1 MGSLMKSRIFRFE
14 SKDIVVTWDYVR
26 CIHVE
31 ACIRSLPA
39 VFNRDQRPWID
50 PSMATAGAVVAACE
64 ACPTGALHYERL
76 DGGAAEQ
83 TPGRNRLTVS
93 ADGPLFAR
101 GDLQIVDESGQLV
114 LKETRAAL
122 CRCGQSRN
130 KPLCD
135 GSHREIEFTA
145 DSTLTPAALERGDG
159 DEPENCSLTI
169 RVANPGPLMIRGS
182 AELASDKGNECAHV
196 RTGAFC
202 CCGKS
207 KNKPFC
213 DGSHALP

>member
-1 MGSLMKSRIFRFE
+1 MKSRIFRFE
-14 SKDIVVTWDYVR
+14 SEDIIVSWDYVR

-31 ACIRSLPA
+31 ACIQALPA
-39 VFNRDQRPWID
+39 VFNRDRRPWID
-50 PSMATAGAVVAACE
+50 PSLATANEVVVACE

-76 DGGAAEQ
+76 DGGTAEQ
-83 TPGRNRLTVS
+83 PQNHNTLTVS
-93 ADGPLFAR
+93 ADGPLFAK
-101 GDLQIVDESGQLV
+101 GDLKILSESGEPI

-145 DSTLTPAALERGDG
+145 DSALTPAALDRDDG
-159 DEPENCSLTI
+159 DTPENCSLTI
-169 RVANPGPLMIRGS
+169 RVSDPGPLMIRGS
-182 AELASDKGNECAHV
+182 AELTSDSGNDCAHV

-213 DGSHALP
+213 DGSHAIP

>member
-1 MGSLMKSRIFRFE
+1 MKSRIFRFE
-14 SKDIVVTWDYVR
+14 SEGIVVTWDYVR

-31 ACIRSLPA
+31 ACIRALPA
-39 VFNRDQRPWID
+39 VFDRNRRPWID
-50 PSMATAGAVVAACE
+50 PSLATVEDVVAACE

-76 DGGAAEQ
+76 DGGMEEQ
-83 TPGRNRLTVS
+83 TPTRNTISIS
-93 ADGPLFAR
+93 ADGPLFVK
-101 GDLQIVDESGQLV
+101 GDLKIQSESGESLLQD
-114 LKETRAAL
+114 TRAAL

-135 GSHREIEFTA
+135 GSHREVEFTA
-145 DSTLTPAALERGDG
+145 DNKLTPAALERDDG
-159 DEPENCSLTI
+159 DKAETCALTI
-169 RVANPGPLMIRGS
+169 RGSDPGPLMIRGS
-182 AELASDKGNECAHV
+182 VELSSDNGGDCAHV

>member
-1 MGSLMKSRIFRFE
+1 MKSRIYRFE
-14 SKDIVVTWDYVR
+14 SEDIVVSWDYVR

-31 ACIRSLPA
+31 ACIRALPV
-39 VFNRDQRPWID
+39 VFDRRRRPWID
-50 PSMATAGAVVAACE
+50 PSLATADEVAAACE

-76 DGGAAEQ
+76 DGGAAEK
-83 TPGRNRLTVS
+83 TPSRNTITVS
-93 ADGPLFAR
+93 ADSPLFAK
-101 GDLQIVDESGQLV
+101 GDLNIISESGEPI
-114 LKETRAAL
+114 LKDTRAAL

-135 GSHREIEFTA
+135 GNHSEVEFTA
-145 DSTLTPAALERGDG
+145 GSALTPAALERDDG
-159 DEPENCSLTI
+159 DEPASCSLTI
-169 RVANPGPLMIRGS
+169 RVSDPGPLMIRGS
-182 AELASDKGNECAHV
+182 VELTSEGSSNCAHV

-213 DGSHALP
+213 DGSHALT

>member
-1 MGSLMKSRIFRFE
+1 MKSRVYHFE
-14 SKDIVVTWDYVR
+14 SEDIVVHWDYVR

-39 VFNRDQRPWID
+39 VFDRYRKPWID
-50 PSMATAGAVVAACE
+50 PSLASADAVASACE
-64 ACPTGALHYERL
+64 ACPTGALHYERK
-76 DGGAAEQ
+76 DGGVSEA
-83 TPGRNRLTVS
+83 TPDINTITVS
-93 ADGPLFAR
+93 VDGPLFVK
-101 GDLQIVDESGQLV
+101 GDLNISGESGEPI

-145 DSTLTPAALERGDG
+145 DSVLTPAALERSDG
-159 DEPENCSLTI
+159 DVPERGPLDI
-169 RVANPGPLMIRGS
+169 RVSDPGPLMIRGS
-182 AELASDKGNECAHV
+182 VQLGSDSDNSCCHV
-196 RTGAFC
+196 RVGAFC

-213 DGSHALP
+213 DGSHAED

>member
-1 MGSLMKSRIFRFE
+1 MKSRIFRFE
-14 SKDIVVTWDYVR
+14 SENIVVTWDYVR

-31 ACIRSLPA
+31 ACIQALPA
-39 VFNRDQRPWID
+39 VFSRDRRPWIA
-50 PSMATAGAVVAACE
+50 PSLATADEVVAACE

-76 DGGAAEQ
+76 DGGSAEQ
-83 TPGRNRLTVS
+83 TPSHNTLTVS
-93 ADGPLFAR
+93 ADGPLFAK
-101 GDLQIVDESGQLV
+101 GDLKILSESGEPILT
-114 LKETRAAL
+114 ETRAAL

-145 DSTLTPAALERGDG
+145 DSALTPAALERDDG
-159 DEPENCSLTI
+159 DDPESCSLTI
-169 RVANPGPLMIRGS
+169 RVSDPGPLMIRGS
-182 AELASDKGNECAHV
+182 AELTSDRGNDCAHV

-213 DGSHALP
+213 DGSHANP

>member
-1 MGSLMKSRIFRFE
+1 MKSRIFRFE
-14 SKDIVVTWDYVR
+14 AEDIIVFWDYVR

-39 VFNRDQRPWID
+39 VFDRYRKPWID
-50 PSMATAGAVVAACE
+50 PRLATADDVVAACE
-64 ACPTGALHYERL
+64 ACPTGALHYERQ
-76 DGGAAEQ
+76 DGGDPEAVPPVN
-83 TPGRNRLTVS
+83 TITVS
-93 ADGPLFAR
+93 ADGPLFVK
-101 GDLQIVDESGQLV
+101 GDLDITGEAGEPL

-145 DSTLTPAALERGDG
+145 EGALTPAAVERGDG
-159 DEPENCSLTI
+159 DAPEGGPLTI
-169 RVANPGPLMIRGS
+169 RASNPGPLMIRGS
-182 AELASDKGNECAHV
+182 VELASEDGGNSCCHV
-196 RTGAFC
+196 RVGALC